1 MLVFLL
7 QKEKEMNILHSFS
20 KVEIFNIGGVPGLIW
35 DRVSER
41 ISNKTP
47 LVKDQKHNDQIYK
60 EIVVVFHNYYPECGG
75 CWDCAKSATIFVPT
89 EVIFY
94 LLY

>member
-1 MLVFLL
+1 
-7 QKEKEMNILHSFS
+7 MNTRHSFS
-20 KVEIFNIGGVPGLIW
+20 RVEISIKNDGGLIW
-35 DRVSER
+35 DRISNR

-47 LVKDQKHNDQIYK
+47 LVKDQKRNDQIYK
-60 EIVVVFHNYYPECGG
+60 EIVVVFHNYSIECGG
-75 CWDCAKSATIFVPT
+75 CWDCAESATIFVPT